1 MSTTAQRMK
10 KTVSVTIAPELYE
23 QARQAKLNLSAILA
37 CALQAELKR
46 LEAQK
51 WKNENIDGFNELNR
65 INEEYGLLSDKYK
78 DF

>member
-1 MSTTAQRMK
+1 MK
-10 KTVSVTIAPELYE
+10 KTVSVTVAPELYE
-23 QARQAKLNLSAILA
+23 QARQAKLNLSAILT

-51 WKNENIDGFNELNR
+51 WKNENREGFNELNR
-65 INEEYGLLSDKYK
+65 LNEEHGLLSDKYK

>member
-1 MSTTAQRMK
+1 MNRTK
-10 KTVSVTIAPELYE
+10 KTVSVTVAPELYE
-23 QARQAKLNLSAILA
+23 QARRAKLNLSAILA

-51 WKNENIDGFNELNR
+51 WKNDNVEGFNELNR
-65 INEEYGLLSDKYK
+65 INEVYGLLSDKYK

>member
-1 MSTTAQRMK
+1 MNRTK
-10 KTVSVTIAPELYE
+10 KTVSVTVAPELHE
-23 QARQAKLNLSAILA
+23 QARRAKLNLSAILA

-51 WKNENIDGFNELNR
+51 WKNDNVEGFNELNR

>member
-1 MSTTAQRMK
+1 M
-10 KTVSVTIAPELYE
+10 
-23 QARQAKLNLSAILA
+23 A

-51 WKNENIDGFNELNR
+51 WKNDNVEGFNELNR

>member
-1 MSTTAQRMK
+1 M
-10 KTVSVTIAPELYE
+10 SVTVTPELCE
-23 QARQAKLNLSAILA
+23 QAWRAKLNLSAILT

-51 WKNENIDGFNELNR
+51 WKNENIEGFNQLNR

-78 DF
+78 GF

>member
-1 MSTTAQRMK
+1 MNRTK
-10 KTVSVTIAPELYE
+10 KTVSVTVAPELYE
-23 QARQAKLNLSAILA
+23 QARKAKLNLSAILA

-51 WKNENIDGFNELNR
+51 WKNENVGGFNELNR
-65 INEEYGLLSDKYK
+65 ISEEYGLFSDKYK

>member
-1 MSTTAQRMK
+1 MNTTAQRMK
-10 KTVSVTIAPELYE
+10 KTVSVTVAPELYE
-23 QARQAKLNLSAILA
+23 QARQAKLNLSAILT

-51 WKNENIDGFNELNR
+51 WKNENREGFNELNR
-65 INEEYGLLSDKYK
+65 LNEEHGLLSDKYK

>member
-1 MSTTAQRMK
+1 IRTK
-10 KTVSVTIAPELYE
+10 KSVSVTVAPELYE
-23 QARQAKLNLSAILA
+23 QARRAKLNLSAILA

-51 WKNENIDGFNELNR
+51 WKNDNVEGFNELNR
-65 INEEYGLLSDKYK
+65 INEEYGLLSDKFK